1 MSKKEDS
8 KNKRLLY
15 LAKLEAYEKEMLKKV
30 TVKTNVPRRNKL
42 D

>member
-8 KNKRLLY
+8 NKKRLIY

-30 TVKTNVPRRNKL
+30 TQKSNVPRHK
-42 D
+42 